1 MAISMVLLGLALNI
15 VRPIYLDAIPPD
27 VLPGDAAATIYD
39 QVVSF
44 IRTSL
49 RAVGIVFLAIA
60 LAAFWFA
67 PTGAGAAVRTGAA
80 TGLARVRNRTG
91 MDTGPVG
98 RFLGTYRTFTRVTV
112 VAIGTLVYLG
122 IDHPT
127 GVNAVVIIMAIVLVL
142 AVLEFLAAPAEEAEE
157 PVEHTVELS

>member
-1 MAISMVLLGLALNI
+1 MRSWCT
-15 VRPIYLDAIPPD
+15 RDS
-27 VLPGDAAATIYD
+27 DAAATIYD

-67 PTGAGAAVRTGAA
+67 PTGAGAALRTGSA
-80 TGLARVRNRTG
+80 TGMARLRSRTG
-91 MDTGPVG
+91 VNTGPVG
-98 RFLGTYRTFTRVTV
+98 QFLGTYRTFTRVTV
-112 VAIGTLVYLG
+112 VAIGTLIYLG

-127 GVNAVVIIMAIVLVL
+127 GVNAVVIILAIVLVL
-142 AVLEFLAAPAEEAEE
+142 VVLEFLAAPAEESEE
-157 PVEHTVELS
+157 PVEHTIELT